1 MMVWKYTIKGNA
13 GIITTK
19 NTELAEKK
27 SKLGYIIYC
36 KRISN
41 IYKFHH

>member
-1 MMVWKYTIKGNA
+1 MMVWKYKIILNS

-27 SKLGYIIYC
+27 SKSGYLVYC
-36 KRISN
+36 KREST
-41 IYKFHH
+41 IYKYNH